1 MEWHRCR
8 SIYKALMSNGIPS
21 ELLIEIEPI
30 YDDIVKHCAAPA
42 MFSHLKPHPGVGSE
56 PISAKFSRKRLWRN
70 VAYWRYDWLEAKRNP
85 RVTLSA
91 WSMTPLAKAIR
102 WTKERKV
109 IRWFRQHALARVPED
124 MRFCTY
130 FLHYQPEYTVEGV
143 GYPFADQVAVIR
155 AIAQSLPVGV
165 WLLVKEQPFMLGL
178 RSQRFYEELLSM
190 PNVRLASEAVNSRE
204 LILRSQIVFTI
215 SGTAALEAMFYGVPA
230 VVFSHVFHSEF
241 EGITPVYDL
250 YTLSEVVR
258 TLLTKGLT
266 DNRKSALAALA
277 AMYAASY
284 PGELMS
290 LTVSESGV
298 LNEENISQLGNALI
312 QELRWRKL
320 L

>member
-1 MEWHRCR
+1 
-8 SIYKALMSNGIPS
+8 
-21 ELLIEIEPI
+21 
-30 YDDIVKHCAAPA
+30 
-42 MFSHLKPHPGVGSE
+42 
-56 PISAKFSRKRLWRN
+56 
-70 VAYWRYDWLEAKRNP
+70 
-85 RVTLSA
+85 
-91 WSMTPLAKAIR
+91 
-102 WTKERKV
+102 
-109 IRWFRQHALARVPED
+109 
-124 MRFCTY
+124 
-130 FLHYQPEYTVEGV
+130 
-143 GYPFADQVAVIR
+143 
-155 AIAQSLPVGV
+155 
-165 WLLVKEQPFMLGL
+165 MLGL

-298 LNEENISQLGNALI
+298 LNEENISQLRNALI